1 MNTITTYNTYAL
13 PNGKYC
19 VQSKSTL
26 NGSPV
31 SLITN
36 GSGRVSQPLG
46 SNLGRGVVRISRDYA
61 TLAEA
66 EAFLSSLHN
75 AIASMAGVQ

>member
-13 PNGKYC
+13 PNGMYC

-46 SNLGRGVVRISRDYA
+46 SDQGRGVVRISRDYA

-66 EAFLSSLHN
+66 EAFLSSLQV
-75 AIASMAGVQ
+75 AISSMAGA